1 MNLYRDDSSLAVEEF
16 MEENAATL
24 ANILIVDDYVVDR
37 RISGGIVEKITGTK
51 PRFAINGKEALAM
64 IGEEPP
70 SVVLTDL
77 QMPEMDGL
85 RLVQEIREQFPLLP
99 VILMTA
105 YGSEEV
111 AIQALRAGAA
121 NYVPKKALA
130 RELSVTLSQVITAA
144 AINRDRNRILSSMEH
159 RESHFTIPNDPSLVG
174 PLINLLQEDLGGMR
188 VCDANARMRVGVAL
202 QEALSN
208 AIYHGNLE
216 VNSDLRQEDEKI
228 FYDLAEQRRHL
239 TPYRDRKVTIHAR
252 FERDEATY
260 TIRDEGP
267 GFDTSSLDR
276 PIEPEDLM
284 RIGGRGM
291 LLIRTFMDQVAHN
304 VTGNEIILTKRGR
317 SQD

>member
-1 MNLYRDDSSLAVEEF
+1 MDLYRADSSLALEDFVEESVT
-16 MEENAATL
+16 TL
-24 ANILIVDDYVVDR
+24 ANVLIVDDYVVDR
-37 RISGGIVEKITGTK
+37 RIAGGIVEKITGGS
-51 PRFAINGKEALAM
+51 PRFAVNGKEALAQ
-64 IGEEPP
+64 IADEPP

-85 RLVQEIREQFPLLP
+85 RLVQEIRERFPLLP

-121 NYVPKKALA
+121 NYVSKKALA
-130 RELSVTLSQVITAA
+130 KELSVTLSQVLNAA

-159 RESHFTIPNDPSLVG
+159 RESRFVIANDPALIG

-202 QEALSN
+202 QEALTN

-216 VNSDLRQEDEKI
+216 VDSDLRQEDEK
-228 FYDLAEQRRHL
+228 FYYSLAEQRRHMA
-239 TPYRDRKVTIHAR
+239 PYRDRKVTVHAR

-267 GFDTSSLDR
+267 GFDTSSLGR
-276 PIEPEDLM
+276 PIEPEDLL

-291 LLIRTFMDQVAHN
+291 LLIRTFMDQVRHN
-304 VTGNEIILTKRGR
+304 KTGNEIVLIKRGR
-317 SQD
+317 PLD

>member
-1 MNLYRDDSSLAVEEF
+1 MELCHMDNETATAEFGDD
-16 MEENAATL
+16 NAYTA
-24 ANILIVDDYVVDR
+24 ADVLIVDDYLVDR
-37 RISGGIVEKITGTK
+37 RIAGGIVEKITGLK
-51 PRFAINGKEALAM
+51 PRFATNGREALAK
-64 IGEEPP
+64 IAEHPP
-70 SVVLTDL
+70 TVVLTDL

-85 RLVQEIREQFPLLP
+85 KLVQEIRDQFPLLP

-130 RELSVTLSQVITAA
+130 RELGETLNQVLNAS
-144 AINRDRNRILSSMEH
+144 AINRDRQRILTSMEH
-159 RESHFTIPNDPSLVG
+159 RESRFVIENDPNLIS
-174 PLINLLQEDLGGMR
+174 PLINLLQEDLGGMD
-188 VCDANARMRVGVAL
+188 VCNANARMRVGVAL
-202 QEALSN
+202 QEALTN

-216 VNSDLRQEDEKI
+216 VSSDLRQDDEKV
-228 FYDLAEQRRHL
+228 YYALAEERRHL
-239 TPYRDRKVTIHAR
+239 TPYRDRKVYVHAR

-284 RIGGRGM
+284 RVGGRGM
-291 LLIRTFMDQVAHN
+291 LLIRTFMDLVQHN
-304 VTGNEIILTKRGR
+304 STGNEIVLVKRGQTTR
-317 SQD
+317 

>member
-1 MNLYRDDSSLAVEEF
+1 MNLDRDDSNLAVEDF
-16 MEENAATL
+16 MEETVATL
-24 ANILIVDDYVVDR
+24 ASVLIVDDYVVDR
-37 RISGGIVEKITGTK
+37 RIAGGIVEKITGSK
-51 PRFAINGKEALAM
+51 PRFATNGKEALERIA
-64 IGEEPP
+64 EEPP

-121 NYVPKKALA
+121 NYVSKKALA
-130 RELSVTLSQVITAA
+130 KELSVTLSQVLNAA

-159 RESHFTIPNDPSLVG
+159 RESRFTIPNDPSLVG

-202 QEALSN
+202 QEALTN

-216 VNSDLRQEDEKI
+216 VDSDLRQDDEKI
-228 FYDLAEQRRHL
+228 YYGLAEQRRHQA
-239 TPYRDRKVTIHAR
+239 PFRDRKVMVHAQ

-267 GFDTSSLDR
+267 GFDTSALDR
-276 PIEPEDLM
+276 PIEAEDLM
-284 RIGGRGM
+284 RVGGRGM
-291 LLIRTFMDQVAHN
+291 LLIRTFMDEVRHN
-304 VTGNEIILTKRGR
+304 KTGNEIVLTKRGR
-317 SQD
+317 PQD

>member
-1 MNLYRDDSSLAVEEF
+1 MNPYRADSSLAVEDYK
-16 MEENAATL
+16 EESTTTL
-24 ANILIVDDYVVDR
+24 ANVLIVDDYVVDR
-37 RISGGIVEKITGTK
+37 RIAGGIVEKITGGI
-51 PRFAINGKEALAM
+51 PRFATNGKEALAL
-64 IGEEPP
+64 IAEEPP

-85 RLVQEIREQFPLLP
+85 ELVQEIRERFPLLP

-121 NYVPKKALA
+121 NYVSKKALA
-130 RELSVTLSQVITAA
+130 KELSVTLSQVLNAA

-159 RESHFTIPNDPSLVG
+159 RESRFVIPNDPSLIG

-188 VCDANARMRVGVAL
+188 VCDDNARMRVGVAL
-202 QEALSN
+202 QEALTN

-228 FYDLAEQRRHL
+228 YFGLAEQRRHAA
-239 TPYRDRKVTIHAR
+239 PYRDRKVTVHAR

-260 TIRDEGP
+260 TIVDEGP

-276 PIEPEDLM
+276 PIEAEDLL
-284 RIGGRGM
+284 RVGGRGM
-291 LLIRTFMDQVAHN
+291 LLIRTFMDQVSHN
-304 VTGNEIILTKRGR
+304 KTGNEIVLIKRGR
-317 SQD
+317 PQD